1 MQAILLTKYGTT
13 NDVLQLRETAMPVCG
28 ADDLLVKNH
37 AASLNPLDY
46 KIRNGLLKA
55 VLPKT
60 FPKILGHDLSG
71 EVVQVGANVT
81 NFKVGDAV
89 FARIDSGRAGTL
101 AQYTAISASAAAL
114 KPAHLSHVEA
124 ASLPLVALTSWQA
137 LVEVAQLK
145 AGQKVFIPAGSGGV
159 GSISIQIAKSLGAFV
174 ATNTSGKNVE
184 WVKSL
189 GADVVIDY
197 TVDDFANVLRDY
209 DVVFDTMGG
218 ETLTKAFSIL
228 KRGGTVVSIAAKMPT
243 VDAAKKLGLN
253 KLIQTVLWFANRP
266 LAKLAQKNGVHYH
279 YLMMQANGQQL
290 AHIGELCA
298 QGLIQPIIDQ
308 TFTLAQFKAAFD
320 ALESGRSRGKIVVTI
335 E

>member
-1 MQAILLTKYGTT
+1 MQALLLTQYGT
-13 NDVLQLRETAMPVCG
+13 NNNVLELREVDMPTCG
-28 ADDLLVKNH
+28 ADDIVVKNH

-81 NFKVGDAV
+81 TFKIGDAV

-114 KPAHLSHVEA
+114 KPAHLSHIEA

-137 LVEVAQLK
+137 LVDVAQLK

-159 GSISIQIAKSLGAFV
+159 GSIAIQIAKSLGAFV

-228 KRGGTVVSIAAKMPT
+228 KRGGTLVSIAAKTPS
-243 VDAAKKLGLN
+243 VNSAKQLGLN
-253 KLIQTVLWFANRP
+253 KFMQAVLWLLNRP
-266 LAKLAQKNGVHYH
+266 LTNLAHKNGVNYH
-279 YLMMQANGQQL
+279 YFFMQANGQQL
-290 AHIGELCA
+290 AHIGELSA
-298 QGLIQPIIDQ
+298 QGLIKPIVDQ
-308 TFTLAQFKAAFD
+308 TFTLAQSKAAFD
-320 ALESGRSRGKIVVTI
+320 ALESGRARGKIVVTI
-335 E
+335 

>member
-137 LVEVAQLK
+137 LVDVAQLK

-197 TVDDFANVLRDY
+197 TREDFADVLRDY

-218 ETLTKAFSIL
+218 EALTKAFSIL
-228 KRGGTVVSIAAKMPT
+228 KRGGKLVSIAAKAPT
-243 VDAAKKLGLN
+243 VDAAKEMGLN
-253 KLIQTVLWFANRP
+253 KIVQTVLWFVNRP
-266 LAKLAQKNGVHYH
+266 MAKLSQKYGVDYH
-279 YLMMQANGQQL
+279 YIFMHADGKQL
-290 AHIGELCA
+290 AHIGELTR
-298 QGLIQPIIDQ
+298 QGVLKPIVDK
-308 TFTLAQFKAAFD
+308 TFTLAQYKEAFD
-320 ALESGRSRGKIVVTI
+320 AVQSGRSRGKVVVTI
-335 E
+335 